1 MGWLHVTAVFPGPG
15 YQYRGTARCGSIFR
29 SAEPVELDRWI
40 KAGEDNLVVVDV
52 RTVQDFAKDHIPG
65 AINLPREKWDSLQ
78 GLSRDKTNVVY
89 CYTQQCHLAANA
101 CLHFAS
107 RGYPVMELEG
117 GFEAWRENELDVEE
131 ESASRFKTSGE
142 RLASRH

>member
-1 MGWLHVTAVFPGPG
+1 MQKSTTRIHDPAK
-15 YQYRGTARCGSIFR
+15 ARAYFEEKLAFTTG
-29 SAEPVELDRWI
+29 PVELDRWI

-52 RTVQDFAKDHIPG
+52 RTAQDFAKGHIPG

-89 CYTQQCHLAANA
+89 CYTQPCHLAANA

-117 GFEAWRENELDVEE
+117 GFETWRENELDVEE